1 MGHHP
6 RGEIASL
13 VGLPGG
19 DDDGFE
25 AAVSEALAR
34 RTAEHA
40 ATPTPE
46 EAPHVNDD
54 AADFRR
60 ALALILHGINADEQG
75 MQAII
80 DDEAIPA
87 DRVGWLAR
95 AAISLMWQLAG
106 QLRSPND
113 VEAIAHALTL
123 ASTADDLD
131 VSDRLVARLAMA
143 QFHADRDAID
153 DVLRDA
159 AQEPDGLVYLAI
171 TAASTVVALMPQLR
185 SEPGQRLIGDL
196 VLQAA
201 HEEGGRHG
209 R

>member
-1 MGHHP
+1 MQP
-6 RGEIASL
+6 DTEWVTALLEQTVAEMSDTEFLAL
-13 VGLPGG
+13 VQRTRPPDEPLP
-19 DDDGFE
+19 
-25 AAVSEALAR
+25 V
-34 RTAEHA
+34 T
-40 ATPTPE
+40 E
-46 EAPHVNDD
+46 EAPQVNDD

-95 AAISLMWQLAG
+95 AAISIMWQLAG
-106 QLRSPND
+106 QLRGPND

-143 QFHADRDAID
+143 QLHADRDAID

-159 AQEPDGLVYLAI
+159 AQEPDGLIYLAI

-196 VLQAA
+196 ALQAA
-201 HEEGGRHG
+201 KESTHG
-209 R
+209 